1 MPLGTKNR
9 QKQTAET
16 CKQHLREK
24 CADRGELVE
33 EFIAEV
39 EGTGKNFDLTRW
51 ARFTDAGHIEKEMLH
66 HLDVSFEKWLNP

>member
-1 MPLGTKNR
+1 MSFGTKNR

-24 CADRGELVE
+24 YRDRLALVE

-39 EGTGKNFDLTRW
+39 EGSGKDYDLTRW
-51 ARFTDAGHIEKEMLH
+51 GIFTDRSWVEKEMLSR
-66 HLDVSFEKWLNP
+66 LEARFEGWLNL